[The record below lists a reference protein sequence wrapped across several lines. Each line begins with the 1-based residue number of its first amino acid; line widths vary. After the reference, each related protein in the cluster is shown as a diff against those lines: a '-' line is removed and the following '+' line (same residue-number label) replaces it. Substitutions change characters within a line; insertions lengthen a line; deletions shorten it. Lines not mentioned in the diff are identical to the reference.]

1 MLSQIITRTPVW
13 VWPLLAFLI
22 YRGILGTR
30 DRETSLRNLFIL
42 PIVMLGL
49 SLQGVLAHFGLHAD
63 DLSVWMAGAV
73 AAGALAWLTLPRDGI
88 RVHHDRSAVTV
99 RGSWAP
105 LALILGIFVTKYAT
119 EVLMAIDPA
128 RQGSA
133 SFVLP
138 VCLLYGS
145 FSGVFMGKL
154 LRVVATLP
162 QVCLPCRLSEAADGG
177 HGAPR

>member
-13 VWPLLAFLI
+13 VWPLLAFLV

-63 DLSVWMAGAV
+63 DLSFWMAGAV
-73 AAGALAWLTLPRDGI
+73 AAGALAWLTLRRDGV
-88 RVHHDRSAVTV
+88 RVHHDRGAVTV

-105 LALILGIFVTKYAT
+105 LALILAIFATKYVT

-128 RQGSA
+128 RQGTA

-138 VCLLYGS
+138 VCLLYGI
-145 FSGVFMGKL
+145 FNGVFMGKL
-154 LRVVATLP
+154 LRVVALY
-162 QVCLPCRLSEAADGG
+162 RRAASP
-177 HGAPR
+177 AA